1 MLQDITQ
8 AELEGAEVTIDR
20 PAGASREKFSRRRL
34 TGLPACSSLSVDP
47 RP

>member
-20 PAGASREKFSRRRL
+20 PAGAREVQSA
-34 TGLPACSSLSVDP
+34 TVD
-47 RP
+47 RTV